1 MPHVIIK
8 KTFKIKPAGF
18 KVAAEKNFS
27 LHGSGVT
34 TTMVN
39 SLNLALQNIRHHG
52 KAAPIAFQPNGNN
65 GHYTAVMNH
74 DYQKYNEEDAVC
86 AILDTMEILGW
97 SFRFQYDQEVHSEK
111 MNGASFT
118 KRELFIFHQAR

>member
-27 LHGSGVT
+27 LHGSGVNP
-34 TTMVN
+34 TMVN
-39 SLNLALQNIRHHG
+39 ALNQSLRTIPHQG
-52 KAAPIAFQPNGNN
+52 KATAIAFQPDGKN

-86 AILDTMEILGW
+86 ALLDTMEILGW
-97 SFRFQYDQEVHSEK
+97 GFRFQYDQEVHSEK
-111 MNGASFT
+111 MNGASYT
-118 KRELFIFHQAR
+118 KREIFMFHKHP